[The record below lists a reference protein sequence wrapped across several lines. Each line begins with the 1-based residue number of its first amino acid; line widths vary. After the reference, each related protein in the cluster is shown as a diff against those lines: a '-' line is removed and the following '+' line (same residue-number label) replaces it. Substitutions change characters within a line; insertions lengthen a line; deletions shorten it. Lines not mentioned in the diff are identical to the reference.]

1 MASAYASSDLI
12 ISRSGALTCSEI
24 TICNKPSILIPLPFS
39 AGNHQL
45 KNAEALNRAG
55 ACEILLEKELIDY
68 NSIHK
73 IIQILR
79 NKKKLELMQKNCKK
93 ISKPEAAMKIV
104 DQIMMLI
111 PNFILSITKTYTTKF
126 RSRSFIRSLNKR
138 FKASD

>member
-24 TICNKPSILIPLPFS
+24 TICNKPSILIPLPYS

-55 ACEILLEKELIDY
+55 ACEILLEKELSNF
-68 NSIHK
+68 NSIYK

-93 ISKPEAAMKIV
+93 ISKPDAAMKIV
-104 DQIMMLI
+104 DEVMMLI
-111 PNFILSITKTYTTKF
+111 K
-126 RSRSFIRSLNKR
+126 
-138 FKASD
+138 

>member
-1 MASAYASSDLI
+1 
-12 ISRSGALTCSEI
+12 
-24 TICNKPSILIPLPFS
+24 
-39 AGNHQL
+39 
-45 KNAEALNRAG
+45 LNRAG
-55 ACEILLEKELIDY
+55 ACEILLEKELSNF

-111 PNFILSITKTYTTKF
+111 K
-126 RSRSFIRSLNKR
+126 
-138 FKASD
+138 